1 MKFYFYAT
9 ILIGLMVLLA
19 AAGYDLPV
27 SGGLMKTAGF
37 LDSGAPDISDFKGT
51 TMWGALILLLA
62 FGTAGIVIGT
72 FGRAPD
78 INLLSASIVSLLA
91 VAITADY
98 IAIMTQLNSF
108 GIEWITWSMG
118 ALFTVLMV
126 GFFISII
133 SYWRGTD

>member
-27 SGGLMKTAGF
+27 SGGLMKATGF
-37 LDSGAPDISDFKGT
+37 LDSGSPDVGNFRDTNLWNKLNI
-51 TMWGALILLLA
+51 LLA
-62 FGTAGIVIGT
+62 FGIAGIVIGT

-78 INLLSASIVSLLA
+78 INLISASLVSLLA

-108 GIEWITWSMG
+108 GIEWISWSMG
-118 ALFTVLMV
+118 ALFTILLV
-126 GFFISII
+126 GFFISTI

>member
-27 SGGLMKTAGF
+27 SGGLMKSAGF
-37 LDSGAPDISDFKGT
+37 LDSGVPDASNFKDTNLWT
-51 TMWGALILLLA
+51 TLSVLLA
-62 FGTAGIVIGT
+62 FGIAGIVIGT

-78 INLLSASIVSLLA
+78 INLISAGLVSLLA

-98 IAIMTQLNSF
+98 IAIMSQLNSF

-118 ALFTVLMV
+118 ALFTVLIV
-126 GFFISII
+126 GFFISTI